1 MLKIGIIGLGHLGKI
16 HLEQWKSIPGTEIVG
31 VYDINQDLA
40 RNRGKE
46 FNVSYFDDADDLI
59 NSVDAIDIVSPTIS
73 HFYWAQKAALKGKH
87 LFIEKPM
94 TQNIKEAEELIKIV
108 TTTGIKCQIGHVER
122 YNPAILALK
131 DMQISPLFIES
142 HRLSPFNPRGTDV
155 SVIMD
160 LMIHDIDI
168 LLHLVKSPIQNIA
181 ANGVAVLSNSP
192 DIANARITFEN
203 GCVANLTSS
212 RISLKKMRKMRIFQK
227 DAYIGIDF
235 LKKESEI
242 IQLKEGKHSSNPNDF
257 QIDLTDGTSRTIA
270 VKQAKVEYTNAIQ
283 QELADFTLAILANKK
298 VSVDVYDGYHAV
310 KTAYKVLREIE
321 NNLKEIHENESIE
334 DTFK

>member
-16 HLEQWKSIPGTEIVG
+16 HLEQWQKIPGTEIVG
-31 VYDINQDLA
+31 VFDINQDLA
-40 RNRGKE
+40 KSIANE
-46 FNVSYFDDADDLI
+46 FKLDYFTDAEELI
-59 NSVDAIDIVSPTIS
+59 NLAQAIDIVSPTVS
-73 HFYWAQKAALKGKH
+73 HFYWAKKAASKGKH

-94 TQNIKEAEELIKIV
+94 TQNVKEAEELIQIV
-108 TTTGIKCQIGHVER
+108 DSTGIKCQVGHVER
-122 YNPAILALK
+122 YNPALLALK
-131 DMQISPLFIES
+131 NVTLSPLFIES

-212 RISLKKMRKMRIFQK
+212 RISLKKMRKMRLFQK

-235 LKKESEI
+235 LEKKSEI
-242 IQLKEGKHSSNPNDF
+242 IQLKEGNQSSNPLDF
-257 QIDLTDGTSRTIA
+257 QINLADGTSKTIT
-270 VKQAKVEYTNAIQ
+270 VQQAKVENTNAIQ

-298 VSVDVYDGYHAV
+298 VSVDANDGYNAV
-310 KTAYKVLREIE
+310 KTAYKVLKEIE
-321 NNLKEIHENESIE
+321 NNIQEVNKNESIE
-334 DTFK
+334 GTF